1 MYNNNNSGSY
11 NNFSN
16 EIFSQE
22 IYAGRNRSY
31 FIIIK
36 KDKNDEMYLTIKELK
51 FNPDGT
57 KEVHRVMIFQADFG
71 NFLVGMQKAVEFIKS
86 ENPQAI
92 AIRTKPTFREQD
104 QNEQDVNGDSSQ
116 NSRQEPTK
124 PTIQK
129 SEPKSN
135 SETKNFEEEGTRFS
149 TKDYKTVAPTII
161 QPKQIIEEP
170 TPVDG
175 NVVTEVKTKQPEK
188 PIVSFE
194 DLDDLLEM
202 N

>member
-1 MYNNNNSGSY
+1 MYNNNNSSSC

-22 IYAGRNRSY
+22 VYAGRNRSY

-36 KDKNDEMYLTIKELK
+36 QDKNGEMYLTIKELK
-51 FNPDGT
+51 FNMDGT

-86 ENPQAI
+86 ENPKAI
-92 AIRTKPTFREQD
+92 AIRTKPTFKESED
-104 QNEQDVNGDSSQ
+104 GDFNSQ
-116 NSRQEPTK
+116 PQPVSTKIIQESPV
-124 PTIQK
+124 QK
-129 SEPKSN
+129 SQQHH
-135 SETKNFEEEGTRFS
+135 EGTTIS
-149 TKDYKTVAPTII
+149 TRDYKLTPATII

-170 TPVDG
+170 TPVDS
-175 NVVTEVKTKQPEK
+175 NVVAEVRAKLPEK
-188 PIVSFE
+188 EIVSFD

>member
-1 MYNNNNSGSY
+1 MYNNNNSSSY

-36 KDKNDEMYLTIKELK
+36 QDKNGEMYLTIKELK
-51 FNPDGT
+51 FNMDGT

-92 AIRTKPTFREQD
+92 AIRTKPTFKEQD
-104 QNEQDVNGDSSQ
+104 INEGAT
-116 NSRQEPTK
+116 PIKT
-124 PTIQK
+124 
-129 SEPKSN
+129 
-135 SETKNFEEEGTRFS
+135 ETPIKVQQIPQPRTEHEGTTIS
-149 TKDYKTVAPTII
+149 TRDYKPSPTII

-170 TPVDG
+170 TPVDS
-175 NVVTEVKTKQPEK
+175 NVVAEVRAKLPEK
-188 PIVSFE
+188 EVVTFD

>member
-1 MYNNNNSGSY
+1 MYNNNNSSSY

-22 IYAGRNRSY
+22 VYAGRNRSY

-36 KDKNDEMYLTIKELK
+36 QDKNGEMYLTIKELK
-51 FNPDGT
+51 FNMDGT

-86 ENPQAI
+86 ENPKAI
-92 AIRTKPTFREQD
+92 AIRTKPAFK
-104 QNEQDVNGDSSQ
+104 DSEDSDS
-116 NSRQEPTK
+116 NSPTQPALTKIIQESSV
-124 PTIQK
+124 QK
-129 SEPKSN
+129 SEQHH
-135 SETKNFEEEGTRFS
+135 EGTTIS
-149 TKDYKTVAPTII
+149 TKDYKPAPTII

-170 TPVDG
+170 TAVDS
-175 NVVTEVKTKQPEK
+175 NVVTEVRAKLPEK
-188 PIVSFE
+188 EVVTFD

>member
-1 MYNNNNSGSY
+1 MYNN

-36 KDKNDEMYLTIKELK
+36 QDKNGEMYLTIKELK

-71 NFLVGMQKAVEFIKS
+71 NFLVGMQKAVEFIKK
-86 ENPQAI
+86 ENPKAI
-92 AIRTKPTFREQD
+92 AIRSKPTFKEPEHNDREYTGAIQ
-104 QNEQDVNGDSSQ
+104 SSKI
-116 NSRQEPTK
+116 EFGTK
-124 PTIQK
+124 PVAQK
-129 SEPKSN
+129 YISKDVIERKD
-135 SETKNFEEEGTRFS
+135 FDEEGTRFS
-149 TKDYKTVAPTII
+149 SKDYKSAAPTII
-161 QPKQIIEEP
+161 QPKKIIEEP
-170 TPVDG
+170 TEVDG
-175 NVVTEVKTKQPEK
+175 NVVAEVKIKVLEK
-188 PIVSFE
+188 EVVSFE

>member
-1 MYNNNNSGSY
+1 MYNNNNSSSY

-36 KDKNDEMYLTIKELK
+36 QDKNDEMYLTIKELK

-71 NFLVGMQKAVEFIKS
+71 NFLVGMQKAVEFIKK
-86 ENPQAI
+86 ENPKAI
-92 AIRTKPTFREQD
+92 AIRSKPTFKEPDHND
-104 QNEQDVNGDSSQ
+104 QERSSAIQ
-116 NSRQEPTK
+116 SPLSENNK
-124 PTIQK
+124 PIVSK
-129 SEPKSN
+129 PEPKEVI
-135 SETKNFEEEGTRFS
+135 ETRYFEEEGTRFS
-149 TKDYKTVAPTII
+149 TKDYKSVAPTII
-161 QPKQIIEEP
+161 QPKKIIEEP
-170 TPVDG
+170 TEVDG
-175 NVVTEVKTKQPEK
+175 NVVTEVKPKAPEK
-188 PIVSFE
+188 EVVSFE

>member
-1 MYNNNNSGSY
+1 MYNNNSSSY

-22 IYAGRNRSY
+22 VYAGRNRSY

-36 KDKNDEMYLTIKELK
+36 QDKNGEMYLTIKELK
-51 FNPDGT
+51 FNMDGT

-86 ENPQAI
+86 ENPKAI
-92 AIRTKPTFREQD
+92 AIRTKPTFKEQD
-104 QNEQDVNGDSSQ
+104 HDENDSI
-116 NSRQEPTK
+116 
-124 PTIQK
+124 PTIKPVVANPPQ
-129 SEPKSN
+129 SAPAPQPKP
-135 SETKNFEEEGTRFS
+135 EHEGTTIS
-149 TKDYKTVAPTII
+149 TKDYKPAPTII

-170 TPVDG
+170 TPVDS
-175 NVVTEVKTKQPEK
+175 NVVTEVRAKLPEK
-188 PIVSFE
+188 EVVTFD